1 MKKSILT
8 ILAVALMSTTAMA
21 QDDANNNE
29 RKERKFDQTEMVK
42 RRTEGTAKKYGL
54 NEEQTA
60 KLLELNQK
68 YASSMMGPRMRPGRP
83 GEGRRPERDSVD
95 RPKPTEDMKAKMD
108 EHRKKMEEEMAAY
121 NKELQNIMTDEQ
133 YKSYQ
138 ADMQKRML
146 RGPRK

>member
-1 MKKSILT
+1 MATS
-8 ILAVALMSTTAMA
+8 AMA
-21 QDDANNNE
+21 QDDASNGE
-29 RKERKFDQTEMVK
+29 KQERKFDQTEMIK
-42 RRTEGTAKKYGL
+42 KRTEGTAKKYGL

-68 YASSMMGPRMRPGRP
+68 YASSMPGPRMRPGRP
-83 GEGRRPERDSVD
+83 GEGGRPERDSVN

-108 EHRKKMEEEMAAY
+108 ERRKKMEEDMAAY
-121 NKELQNIMTDEQ
+121 NKELQAIMTEDQ

-146 RGPRK
+146 QRPRRGEDR